1 MQSPNSAAGCDAIF
15 VYKNK
20 SKKTI
25 KYLSWTCSFYNAV
38 HDKVACDIRGYTSFT
53 GKDTGPVE
61 FGEEGG
67 GLWECVI
74 YDWAA
79 DYMKIEGIS
88 ITYLDGSTTSISD
101 SDIKHLLSGPNYNKF
116 TEENGIESEVVG
128 RASQSLREE
137 LRQAENFMDDWK
149 ERLDLFTKGIYTQLT
164 AYDSNVEHKE
174 LYRRLDKIQKDMA
187 IYKHKLEEFEKKNL
201 LR

>member
-1 MQSPNSAAGCDAIF
+1 
-15 VYKNK
+15 
-20 SKKTI
+20 
-25 KYLSWTCSFYNAV
+25 
-38 HDKVACDIRGYTSFT
+38 
-53 GKDTGPVE
+53 
-61 FGEEGG
+61 
-67 GLWECVI
+67 
-74 YDWAA
+74 
-79 DYMKIEGIS
+79 MKIEGIS